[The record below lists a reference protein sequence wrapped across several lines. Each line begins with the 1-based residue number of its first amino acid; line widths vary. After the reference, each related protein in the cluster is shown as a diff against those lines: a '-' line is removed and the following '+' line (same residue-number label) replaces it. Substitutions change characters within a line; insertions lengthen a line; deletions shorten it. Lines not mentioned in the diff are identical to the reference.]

1 MTPDVALDKFQYLL
15 LAHVQSLNE
24 FENVRKWC
32 KQR

>member
-15 LAHVQSLNE
+15 LAHVCSLNA

-32 KQR
+32 KR